1 MRNKS
6 VRATVS
12 VGLVLS
18 VVAALALAA
27 EDKYTVKVPGGL
39 AFSEFSGSEAWQTIS
54 MSRGEKVVSG
64 WRSGCRGRALLPR
77 EEPT

>member
-1 MRNKS
+1 MKDKKILTI
-6 VRATVS
+6 VVIA
-12 VGLVLS
+12 GVLA
-18 VVAALALAA
+18 VMGGAYAQ
-27 EDKYTVKVPGGL
+27 DKYTAKVPAGL